1 MKTLQEMREIVERG
15 EAQFLTI
22 EAARE
27 LKGKKIQTIYFGYEH
42 QDGTDEFVVGDLVS
56 EWEYYRNLKEN
67 CYPDEKGHQNRTEY
81 WASFM
86 TPEQIKRSKEQL
98 ELLDAETGDLTFIRY
113 TPEDDFENDHVMWCS
128 DVDRGVLYIM
138 AD

>member
-1 MKTLQEMREIVERG
+1 MKTLQEMREIVERV

-27 LKGKKIQTIYFGYEH
+27 LKGKKIQTIYFGYAH
-42 QDGTDEFVVGDLVS
+42 QYGTDEFVVGDLVS
-56 EWEYYRNLKEN
+56 EWEYYRNLKED

-81 WASFM
+81 WASYM
-86 TPEQIKRSKEQL
+86 TPAQIKRSKEQL
-98 ELLDAETGDLTFIRY
+98 ELLDAETGGPTFIRY
-113 TPEDDFENDHVMWCS
+113 TPEDDFENDHIMWCS

-138 AD
+138 AE